1 MFNGQLKGIVLSL
14 VIGLAAWFA
23 SPFTGALNS
32 ILLALLLGIAVTN
45 SVKLPL
51 VYADGIKFTS
61 GKLLEISILFLAIGI
76 NYSDIAAIGGKTFL
90 IITFSVF
97 FTLLL
102 TIYLAKVFRCPG
114 SSGWLIGFGTA
125 ICGSSAIAALAPSIA
140 NKSKKEDVAI
150 SMAVI
155 NLYGSIGMIVLPLI
169 LSAIN
174 ASYLTTGTILG
185 GSLHSVGNVA
195 GAAYGIN
202 NSVGEGAIAI
212 KLGRVALLSP
222 GLIFFSLLINKG
234 EKMLW
239 YKRLS
244 LPWYL
249 WGFIAIS
256 IFVSFIPIPKGI
268 LTSFDT
274 LGKIILTVAM
284 AAIGLRVGLKNL
296 FVSGRS
302 GLVFGFVIFLIH
314 VLFLFL
320 GIKFL

>member
-1 MFNGQLKGIVLSL
+1 
-14 VIGLAAWFA
+14 
-23 SPFTGALNS
+23 
-32 ILLALLLGIAVTN
+32 
-45 SVKLPL
+45 
-51 VYADGIKFTS
+51 
-61 GKLLEISILFLAIGI
+61 
-76 NYSDIAAIGGKTFL
+76 
-90 IITFSVF
+90 
-97 FTLLL
+97 
-102 TIYLAKVFRCPG
+102 
-114 SSGWLIGFGTA
+114 
-125 ICGSSAIAALAPSIA
+125 
-140 NKSKKEDVAI
+140 
-150 SMAVI
+150 
-155 NLYGSIGMIVLPLI
+155 MIVLPLI

-268 LTSFDT
+268 LTTFDT

-302 GLVFGFVIFLIH
+302 GLLFGFVIFLIH